1 MKYDMTSKSKENVQ
15 QLVDSFGGQKAKSQ
29 RTGHGKAIVI
39 ATGVALTLGLL
50 WLLLHKKPTEVAPTN
65 EPPDPKVEAGPL
77 GMGDIDMDGWVSR
90 WDYDL
95 VEQIR
100 FGQGDFTEE
109 QLRRADINHDGVV
122 SLSDWS
128 AVMLIMTGH
137 QTAE

>member
-1 MKYDMTSKSKENVQ
+1 MQ
-15 QLVDSFGGQKAKSQ
+15 QLVDSFGGQKVKSH
-29 RTGHGKAIVI
+29 RSGNGKTIAIVV
-39 ATGVALTLGLL
+39 GVGLTLGLL
-50 WLLLHKKPTEVAPTN
+50 WLLLHKKPTEAAPTN

-100 FGQGDFTEE
+100 FGQGEFTEE

-128 AVMLIMTGH
+128 AVMRIMMGH